1 MNDRADRL
9 IKALG
14 DIGEDLIEKAAPVY
28 PADSEAG
35 ESIRTAVPAVYEP
48 EVKITRKDRVI
59 YWVTHSLGVAAA
71 AILIIG
77 AAVLLVQNWDKI
89 AVKEPDRPGTVT
101 SAAEPMESNE
111 SIVTLPPP
119 LDYDSMS
126 KEEKFAAQLMNGLRW
141 RMNSAEV
148 QLAASEYWGR
158 TEPSRIHREDSDV
171 LLEYYNV
178 ISYDDVEFYGGKA
191 NIALVV
197 FDNAGL
203 KSIEYQVRYDVS
215 DDGAKSAD
223 EMYERIRADFVNALG
238 EPNYPDLNW
247 WDFADSKLHFGVYK
261 ADNWIV
267 EIKIDDTSDPYEEIT
282 DTSMP
287 EPYDDDPVRHID
299 FAAQWVSSFYT
310 FEPMIPQEK
319 RDMYYEWVQ
328 NPFGYT
334 PYTITDNCNII
345 SSVRKLE
352 LDWNDTK
359 EILISSQVLSDDDIS
374 VIDNALTNSDES
386 AFKHLIEK
394 FRSPYA
400 VIGDFNGNGY
410 NVFSP
415 LWLYYHTIGDYKAMR
430 VPAKAVEDIIPIYAS
445 NLGLRDEAWAAFRE
459 KLYKYISGEKDNT
472 AVTTSAVTE
481 SNGTMAVAVTSATT
495 TSNVIGGTTVI
506 SDTDSSADD
515 RPTDD
520 ELKALVEQ
528 GTEACGLKITVSDLT
543 KASLKLNY
551 YCEGDNS
558 KYLAFMWGGKYE
570 IQILSGNEWMT
581 YDPDNFRRW
590 NDEQMWFDSSFSIN
604 EFPDHSDEH
613 ETILFYG
620 DNMYESEIPK
630 GNYRV
635 LKQIAVYGNGK
646 NLGQLTAYAE
656 FTIDEHTPNVFGI
669 TMTAKN
675 VSPESVTLAVQQS
688 GASFHVKRNLG
699 YKARFVLERKTG
711 SGEWKKV
718 DGNPVTWAPDIEP
731 INENG
736 ITEIKEDFSDIYGSL
751 PDGTYR
757 ISKLFVN
764 YVGTGET
771 KDDILNSSTYYS
783 TEFTLQDNV
792 WYVTEVNAFGVS
804 VAVKDVTTEGL
815 TLVTKHDGTTLKS
828 DVLCDQS
835 RYVERMNDSGE
846 WEEYLTMYIDAEER
860 KLDVG
865 KTFEEHITLSY
876 DDDDILRPGKYRIRR
891 VFNSFDNEAVCYA
904 NFEITDKTPNDWGI
918 WAETEEV
925 TADSITLII
934 HRENVKGLTDD
945 MFPAISYYIEKR
957 SENMI
962 PDDWEKLEFL
972 PGKEPINKYS
982 DLELK
987 TGAKERMRFDWKG
1000 VFGTLSAG
1008 EYRLKL
1014 KYKCGEKTKD
1024 CCFIFIIN

>member
-1 MNDRADRL
+1 MDIKEIVENAMSEAESKYPPSDIENALENVLKRAENTAPGEERAAVRANAAAGTNVRTGDHKI
-9 IKALG
+9 IKALAG
-14 DIGEDLIEKAAPVY
+14 IAAVAAVLAGAFFGAKYLKDNNIELLKEGGGNMTVTGTNEPAVTAAPV
-28 PADSEAG
+28 
-35 ESIRTAVPAVYEP
+35 T
-48 EVKITRKDRVI
+48 KD
-59 YWVTHSLGVAAA
+59 
-71 AILIIG
+71 
-77 AAVLLVQNWDKI
+77 
-89 AVKEPDRPGTVT
+89 
-101 SAAEPMESNE
+101 
-111 SIVTLPPP
+111 
-119 LDYDSMS
+119 
-126 KEEKFAAQLMNGLRW
+126 
-141 RMNSAEV
+141 
-148 QLAASEYWGR
+148 
-158 TEPSRIHREDSDV
+158 
-171 LLEYYNV
+171 
-178 ISYDDVEFYGGKA
+178 
-191 NIALVV
+191 
-197 FDNAGL
+197 
-203 KSIEYQVRYDVS
+203 
-215 DDGAKSAD
+215 
-223 EMYERIRADFVNALG
+223 
-238 EPNYPDLNW
+238 
-247 WDFADSKLHFGVYK
+247 
-261 ADNWIV
+261 
-267 EIKIDDTSDPYEEIT
+267 EEIT
-282 DTSMP
+282 TSKTTALSDKITEIKKKIAEKKAGIENAETEKNAYSKKAEDANNSLNALAETLVNLRALDETP
-287 EPYDDDPVRHID
+287 EILQEIKGIEADIDYYSEIKAAYDDEISVLDDHID
-299 FAAQWVSSFYT
+299 RLK
-310 FEPMIPQEK
+310 QELSVLEQELLEAERS
-319 RDMYYEWVQ
+319 RDAE
-328 NPFGYT
+328 T
-334 PYTITDNCNII
+334 ESTTETSAEIT
-345 SSVRKLE
+345 
-352 LDWNDTK
+352 T
-359 EILISSQVLSDDDIS
+359 
-374 VIDNALTNSDES
+374 NAL
-386 AFKHLIEK
+386 
-394 FRSPYA
+394 
-400 VIGDFNGNGY
+400 
-410 NVFSP
+410 
-415 LWLYYHTIGDYKAMR
+415 LYETEAETTE
-430 VPAKAVEDIIPIYAS
+430 PAEVS
-445 NLGLRDEAWAAFRE
+445 
-459 KLYKYISGEKDNT
+459 
-472 AVTTSAVTE
+472 
-481 SNGTMAVAVTSATT
+481 
-495 TSNVIGGTTVI
+495 
-506 SDTDSSADD
+506 
-515 RPTDD
+515 PTDD
-520 ELKALVEQ
+520 ELKALVKQ
-528 GTEACGLKITVSDLT
+528 GAEACGLKITVSDLT

>member
-1 MNDRADRL
+1 ML
-9 IKALG
+9 YYVCI
-14 DIGEDLIEKAAPVY
+14 
-28 PADSEAG
+28 
-35 ESIRTAVPAVYEP
+35 SI
-48 EVKITRKDRVI
+48 
-59 YWVTHSLGVAAA
+59 
-71 AILIIG
+71 
-77 AAVLLVQNWDKI
+77 
-89 AVKEPDRPGTVT
+89 
-101 SAAEPMESNE
+101 
-111 SIVTLPPP
+111 
-119 LDYDSMS
+119 
-126 KEEKFAAQLMNGLRW
+126 
-141 RMNSAEV
+141 
-148 QLAASEYWGR
+148 
-158 TEPSRIHREDSDV
+158 
-171 LLEYYNV
+171 
-178 ISYDDVEFYGGKA
+178 
-191 NIALVV
+191 
-197 FDNAGL
+197 
-203 KSIEYQVRYDVS
+203 
-215 DDGAKSAD
+215 
-223 EMYERIRADFVNALG
+223 
-238 EPNYPDLNW
+238 
-247 WDFADSKLHFGVYK
+247 
-261 ADNWIV
+261 
-267 EIKIDDTSDPYEEIT
+267 
-282 DTSMP
+282 
-287 EPYDDDPVRHID
+287 
-299 FAAQWVSSFYT
+299 
-310 FEPMIPQEK
+310 
-319 RDMYYEWVQ
+319 
-328 NPFGYT
+328 
-334 PYTITDNCNII
+334 
-345 SSVRKLE
+345 
-352 LDWNDTK
+352 
-359 EILISSQVLSDDDIS
+359 
-374 VIDNALTNSDES
+374 
-386 AFKHLIEK
+386 
-394 FRSPYA
+394 
-400 VIGDFNGNGY
+400 
-410 NVFSP
+410 
-415 LWLYYHTIGDYKAMR
+415 WLYYHTIEDYS
-430 VPAKAVEDIIPIYAS
+430 AVGITPEEVLHKLDMYEG
-445 NLGLRDEAWAAFRE
+445 LGLTDEAWAAFRE

-481 SNGTMAVAVTSATT
+481 SNGTTAVAVTSATT

-506 SDTDSSADD
+506 SDTDSSADTTVPADD

-528 GTEACGLKITVSDLT
+528 GAEACGLKITVSDLT

-675 VSPESVTLAVQQS
+675 VSPESVTLAVEQS

-718 DGNPVTWAPDIEP
+718 EGNPVTWAPDIEP

-815 TLVTKHDGTTLKS
+815 TLATKHDGTTLKS

-846 WEEYLTMYIDAEER
+846 WEEYLTMYIDAEEVSLQKCTAWIFCPAPFTR
-860 KLDVG
+860 FARSSAAKKL
-865 KTFEEHITLSY
+865 
-876 DDDDILRPGKYRIRR
+876 
-891 VFNSFDNEAVCYA
+891 
-904 NFEITDKTPNDWGI
+904 
-918 WAETEEV
+918 
-925 TADSITLII
+925 
-934 HRENVKGLTDD
+934 
-945 MFPAISYYIEKR
+945 
-957 SENMI
+957 
-962 PDDWEKLEFL
+962 
-972 PGKEPINKYS
+972 
-982 DLELK
+982 
-987 TGAKERMRFDWKG
+987 
-1000 VFGTLSAG
+1000 
-1008 EYRLKL
+1008 
-1014 KYKCGEKTKD
+1014 
-1024 CCFIFIIN
+1024 CCAFAAWTRNT